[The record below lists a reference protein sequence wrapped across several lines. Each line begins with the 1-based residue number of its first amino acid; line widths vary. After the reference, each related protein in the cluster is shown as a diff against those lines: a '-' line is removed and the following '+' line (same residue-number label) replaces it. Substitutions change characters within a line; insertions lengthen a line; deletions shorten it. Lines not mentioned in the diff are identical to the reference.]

1 MLEDNSVLS
10 VWTLALIAIIT
21 VLRYHVFII
30 RFIFKLFMPRKAYPR
45 DKQITWVDGELDE
58 KTCLSQGYQYI
69 LFYFSGPNWCGY
81 CIELDKAVFSK
92 KAELEKK
99 YPNVLF
105 HRLDFPK
112 PDKQNKD
119 IISYN
124 KKQASRFKTKG
135 YPSLYLIKTST
146 YSKRYWFLKEARSL
160 HGVVYT
166 DKLNGFMKKLD
177 YNISMFESPIQ
188 WESGQLPNET
198 LAKYEHI
205 LLFFSIGHLNVNFKL
220 PQQKELAK
228 QFPKLLF
235 HNLEYHRITA
245 DKNIGKYNETMRKAF
260 LGKDTTESIFVMS
273 IYDFQNIVKSIK
285 TDKSEDEL
293 TKFLLS
299 KSLDNKKIKSTKNI
313 VKTITE
319 MIS

>member
-1 MLEDNSVLS
+1 
-10 VWTLALIAIIT
+10 
-21 VLRYHVFII
+21 
-30 RFIFKLFMPRKAYPR
+30 
-45 DKQITWVDGELDE
+45 
-58 KTCLSQGYQYI
+58 
-69 LFYFSGPNWCGY
+69 
-81 CIELDKAVFSK
+81 
-92 KAELEKK
+92 
-99 YPNVLF
+99 
-105 HRLDFPK
+105 
-112 PDKQNKD
+112 
-119 IISYN
+119 
-124 KKQASRFKTKG
+124 
-135 YPSLYLIKTST
+135 
-146 YSKRYWFLKEARSL
+146 
-160 HGVVYT
+160 
-166 DKLNGFMKKLD
+166 
-177 YNISMFESPIQ
+177 
-188 WESGQLPNET
+188 
-198 LAKYEHI
+198 
-205 LLFFSIGHLNVNFKL
+205 
-220 PQQKELAK
+220 